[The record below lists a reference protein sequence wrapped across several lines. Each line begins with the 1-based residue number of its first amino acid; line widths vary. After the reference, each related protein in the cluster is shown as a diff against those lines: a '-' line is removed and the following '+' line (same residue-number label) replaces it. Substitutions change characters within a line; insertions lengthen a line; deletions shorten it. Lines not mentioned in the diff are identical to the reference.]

1 LSAYEARLQEQSQQP
16 ITQKWDELS
25 NPNPTFACEELLLR
39 NTFVNSQMGP
49 LPSPVPEQRPTEER
63 RAAIKW
69 IDDGKDDKEKLKTNK
84 SSEDLILKVES

>member
-1 LSAYEARLQEQSQQP
+1 
-16 ITQKWDELS
+16 
-25 NPNPTFACEELLLR
+25 
-39 NTFVNSQMGP
+39 MGP